1 MGALVLAGLDAI
13 VRELTLFAAVGF
25 LVGGIDDLLVDLAWV
40 THRLRH
46 GTTRRP
52 IAQLPAPGPSGG
64 LAVFVPAWDESLVIG
79 AMLRTALAR
88 YADADYRIYVGCYPN
103 DPATIDAVAA
113 LAERDARVRLVIGAR
128 PGPTTK
134 ADNLNAMWRAMRRD
148 DAAAGTRTRGVVLHD
163 AEDVVHP
170 AELRV
175 FAALIDRH
183 PLVQIPVLPL
193 IDPAAR
199 LVSGHYADEFADS
212 HGRQMVLRA
221 AVGAGLP
228 LSGVGCAI
236 AVEVL
241 EVLAATYGAPFD
253 ETSLTE
259 DYELGLRAGALGY
272 SACFARIE
280 DDEGRLVAVR
290 AFFPSTVAA
299 AVRQKGRWMTGIA
312 LAGWDRIGW
321 ARATHLADHWMRMR
335 DRRAPLAVIVLA
347 AAYLA
352 AVGWGL
358 SAVTH
363 LLTGTV
369 ATPVAGALAA
379 VLSINAALLVWRL
392 AWRATSTG
400 RAYGWRE
407 ALWSAPR
414 AVVGNLIA
422 MFAAIRAAGQ
432 YARLL
437 TGAPPR
443 WDKTSHVFPGEATWR

>member
-1 MGALVLAGLDAI
+1 MGALVLTGLDAI
-13 VRELTLFAAVGF
+13 VREFILFAAVGF
-25 LVGGIDDLLVDLAWV
+25 LVGGLDDLLVDLAWAG
-40 THRLRH
+40 HRLRH
-46 GTTRRP
+46 GSTRRS
-52 IAQLPAPGPSGG
+52 IGSLAAPTRAGVF
-64 LAVFVPAWDESLVIG
+64 AIFVPAWDESLVIG

-88 YADADYRIYVGCYPN
+88 YGDAPYRLYVGCYPN
-103 DPATIDAVAA
+103 DRATIAAVAA
-113 LAERDARVRLVIGAR
+113 VAARDARVRLVIGER

-134 ADNLNAMWRAMRRD
+134 ADNLNAMWRALARD
-148 DAAAGTRTRGVVLHD
+148 DAATGVRTRGVVLHD

-193 IDPAAR
+193 IDREAR

-241 EVLAATYGAPFD
+241 DALAQTYGAPFD

-272 SACFARIE
+272 SACFARI
-280 DDEGRLVAVR
+280 DDAAGELVAVR

-299 AVRQKGRWMTGIA
+299 AVRQKSRWMTGIA

-321 ARATHLADHWMRMR
+321 ARPTHLADHWMRMR

-358 SAVTH
+358 SAVLH
-363 LLTGTV
+363 AVTGV
-369 ATPVAGALAA
+369 AMPPLGPGVMAA
-379 VLSINAALLVWRL
+379 LSINAVLLVWRL

-407 ALWSAPR
+407 ALWSVPR
-414 AVVGNLIA
+414 AVVGNMIA
-422 MFAAIRAAGQ
+422 MFAAIRATGH
-432 YARLL
+432 YARMLA
-437 TGAPPR
+437 GAPPR
-443 WDKTSHVFPGEATWR
+443 WDKTTHVFPGEAAGA

>member
-25 LVGGIDDLLVDLAWV
+25 LVGGIDDLFVDTAWLI
-40 THRLRH
+40 HRLRY
-46 GTTRRP
+46 GTTRRA
-52 IAQLPAPGPSGG
+52 IAGLPTPSRPSR
-64 LAVFVPAWDESLVIG
+64 LAVFVPTWDESLVIG

-88 YADADYRIYVGCYPN
+88 YAYPHYRIYVGCYPN
-103 DPATIDAVAA
+103 DRATIEAAAAVA
-113 LAERDARVRLVIGAR
+113 EQDARVGLVIGDR

-134 ADNLNAMWRAMRRD
+134 ADNLNAMWRAMQRD
-148 DAAAGTRTRGVVLHD
+148 DAASGERTRAVVLHD

-175 FAALIDRH
+175 FAALVDEH

-193 IDPAAR
+193 IDPQAR

-221 AVGAGLP
+221 ALGAGLP

-241 EVLAATYGAPFD
+241 EGLARTYGAPFD

-272 SACFARIE
+272 AARFARIE
-280 DDEGRLVAVR
+280 DEAGDLVAVR
-290 AFFPSTVAA
+290 AFFPSTVPA

-358 SAVTH
+358 SAVLH
-363 LLTGTV
+363 VVTGLR
-369 ATPVAGALAA
+369 APPVGSGLQI
-379 VLSINAALLVWRL
+379 VLSINAALLGWRL
-392 AWRATSTG
+392 AWRAASTG

-407 ALWSAPR
+407 ALWSVPR

-443 WDKTSHVFPGEATWR
+443 WDKTSHVFPGEATAL

>member
-1 MGALVLAGLDAI
+1 MGELVLTGLDAI

-25 LVGGIDDLLVDLAWV
+25 LAGGIDDLFVDCAWLV
-40 THRLRH
+40 HRLRH

-52 IAQLPAPGPSGG
+52 IGSLPARDEPAG
-64 LAVFVPAWDESLVIG
+64 LAIFVPAWDEALVIG

-88 YADADYRIYVGCYPN
+88 YVHPDYRIYVGCYPN
-103 DPATIDAVAA
+103 DRATIDAVAA
-113 LAERDARVRLVIGAR
+113 VAERDPRVRLVIGAR

-148 DAAAGTRTRGVVLHD
+148 VARGETIRTVVLHD

-175 FAALIDRH
+175 FDALIDRN

-193 IDPAAR
+193 IDPDAR

-241 EVLAATYGAPFD
+241 DALAQAHGAPFD
-253 ETSLTE
+253 QTSLTE

-272 SACFARIE
+272 RACFARVE
-280 DDEGRLVAVR
+280 DDGGELVAVR
-290 AFFPSTVAA
+290 AFFPSTVTA

-352 AVGWGL
+352 AVGWG
-358 SAVTH
+358 
-363 LLTGTV
+363 
-369 ATPVAGALAA
+369 VAGVLHVITRYPPMPIDAGLRII
-379 VLSINAALLVWRL
+379 LSINTALLTWRL
-392 AWRATSTG
+392 AWRAAST
-400 RAYGWRE
+400 RRSYGWRE
-407 ALWSAPR
+407 ALWSLPR

-437 TGAPPR
+437 AGAPPR
-443 WDKTSHVFPGEATWR
+443 WDKTTHVFPGEATLL